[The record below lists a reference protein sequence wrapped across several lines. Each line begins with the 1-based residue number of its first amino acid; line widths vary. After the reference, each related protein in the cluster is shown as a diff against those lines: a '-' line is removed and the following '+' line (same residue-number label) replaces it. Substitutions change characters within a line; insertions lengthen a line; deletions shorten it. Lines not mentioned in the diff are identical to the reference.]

1 MNGEQPRAGAERSF
15 PARLRDDVRRRWHW
29 FESTWRRSM
38 QLRVVVS
45 TLALSSAVVFVLGMV
60 LQTQITNRL
69 LQNKEDAAVRQV
81 EQNLRVLEYQLTA
94 VDPNSGDVA
103 EQLEAALNQLTT
115 STADN
120 TETDSFAGNYEPAL
134 VDGQAIT
141 ENGEQPSAGPIDSV
155 PNSLRKLVKEDN
167 LASKIET
174 VRRDGESV
182 TMLIIGSPAGT
193 ATRPLQAYFLFP
205 LESERKTLGLVQST
219 LLVGGLVLLVLLGA
233 ITNLV
238 TRQVVRPVRQAA
250 HTAER
255 LAAGNL
261 DERMRVIGEDDMARL
276 ADSFNEMADSL
287 KQQIQQLE
295 EFGQLQRR
303 FTSDVSHELRTPL
316 TTVRMA
322 ADVLH
327 ASRDDL
333 PDGLERSAELLVDE
347 LDRFESLLGDLLE
360 ISRLDA
366 GVADLATESL
376 DVPDLVRRVM
386 DSLLPIAR
394 TGGVELRG
402 DFPVEEVHIL
412 ADARRV
418 ERIVRNLVA
427 NAVDHAEGRP
437 VDINFA
443 ADDRS
448 VAVTVRDYG
457 VGLRPGEAELVFTR
471 FWRADPS
478 RDRQTGGTGLGLS
491 IAAEDA
497 RLHGGWLDAWGE
509 PGKGSCFRLTL
520 PRDSGDRVDTSPL
533 SLPSTRSIAAPEAL
547 LAVPGDATDNGST
560 PPDEGYDQSDQGP
573 TWSSGPDEQE
583 KR

>member
-1 MNGEQPRAGAERSF
+1 
-15 PARLRDDVRRRWHW
+15 
-29 FESTWRRSM
+29 M

-81 EQNLRVLEYQLTA
+81 EQNLPILEYQLTA
-94 VDPNSGDVA
+94 VDPNSGDVD

-412 ADARRV
+412 ADARRI

-560 PPDEGYDQSDQGP
+560 PSDEGYDQNDQGP
-573 TWSSGPDEQE
+573 TWSSGPGEQE

>member
-1 MNGEQPRAGAERSF
+1 MNSEEHPVGAECSF
-15 PARLRDDVRRRWHW
+15 VVRVREGLRRRWHR
-29 FESTWRRSM
+29 FETTWRRSM

-69 LQNKEDAAVRQV
+69 LENKKRAAIQQV
-81 EQNLRVLEYQLTA
+81 EQNLPVLERQLTA
-94 VDPNSGDVA
+94 VDPNEDDVGKQLEDALNRLTTTAA
-103 EQLEAALNQLTT
+103 EQ
-115 STADN
+115 
-120 TETDSFAGNYEPAL
+120 TESDSVAGTYEPVL
-134 VDGQAIT
+134 VDGHAIA
-141 ENGEQPSAGPIDSV
+141 EDGAQPSAGPVDSV
-155 PNSLRKLVKEDN
+155 PESLRRLVEQDQ
-167 LASKIET
+167 LAIQIET
-174 VRRDGESV
+174 ANDGGSRV
-182 TMLIIGSPAGT
+182 TMLVIGSPAGT

-205 LESERKTLGLVQST
+205 LESERRTLQVVQST

-250 HTAER
+250 QTAER

-366 GVADLATESL
+366 GVAELSTESL

-386 DSLLPIAR
+386 ESLLPIAR

-402 DFPVEEVHIL
+402 HFPAEEVSIL
-412 ADARRV
+412 ADTRRV

-427 NAVDHAEGRP
+427 NAIDHAEGRP
-437 VDINFA
+437 VDITFGQNERA
-443 ADDRS
+443 

-457 VGLRPGEAELVFTR
+457 VGLRPGESELVFTR

-509 PGKGSCFRLTL
+509 PGQGSCFRLTL
-520 PRDSGDRVDTSPL
+520 PRDSGEQVDTSPL
-533 SLPSTRSIAAPEAL
+533 PLPSARSIAAPEAL
-547 LAVPGDATDNGST
+547 LAVPADPSENGSV
-560 PPDEGYDQSDQGP
+560 PPDEEQDRSGREPIRFSETDDQ
-573 TWSSGPDEQE
+573 EE
-583 KR
+583 R